1 MITCRTETPLL
12 FLALTSLCLCGCT
25 PTARARN
32 ATDLAD
38 RPLVQGTR
46 QLITGSE
53 IAAADASNAFELIV
67 RLRPEFLNPVSERDA
82 LHSPTEP
89 VVYVNGLE
97 AGGVRTLREIALDM
111 VGEVRYVA
119 PRDAF
124 TRHGE
129 SHRGGEIYIYIRR
142 P

>member
-12 FLALTSLCLCGCT
+12 VLAVTSLCLCACM
-25 PTARARN
+25 PTTRARN

-38 RPLVQGTR
+38 RPHVLGTR

-53 IAAADASNAFELIV
+53 IAAVKATNAFELIE
-67 RLRPEFLNPVSERDA
+67 RLRPEFLNPVTERDA
-82 LHSPTEP
+82 LHSPTKP
-89 VVYVNGLE
+89 VIYVNGLE
-97 AGGVRTLREIALDM
+97 AGGVQVLGQIALDM

-119 PRDAF
+119 PGDAF
-124 TRHGE
+124 TRHGQ
-129 SHRGGEIYIYIRR
+129 SHRGGEIYIYLRR